1 MNDIN
6 EKEMKM
12 VEPRITP
19 LAADERRR
27 AVVDLD
33 RLVEDLH
40 QQPKT
45 AALMSTRM
53 RTPNE
58 VARLEPDH
66 DMERELG
73 TAVEKSITDLGRLSA
88 EAIMHKWEATA
99 TSAASL
105 GEDIKA
111 MIGKLRDEMARC
123 DANLKRLAETIAEIR
138 EAGKMSHALVER
150 SSQLSDDVQATCE
163 GLSKKLK
170 A

>member
-1 MNDIN
+1 
-6 EKEMKM
+6 M
-12 VEPRITP
+12 VEPRIVATTARDTDHRRLEA
-19 LAADERRR
+19 LAR
-27 AVVDLD
+27 DLD
-33 RLVEDLH
+33 HPRPVV
-40 QQPKT
+40 PVK
-45 AALMSTRM
+45 
-53 RTPNE
+53 
-58 VARLEPDH
+58 RLEPDH

-73 TAVEKSITDLGRLSA
+73 AAVDKSITDLGRLSA

-99 TSAASL
+99 TAAASL

-111 MIGKLRDEMARC
+111 MIGNLRDEMARC